1 VKRPAKKQS
10 TNAGHDKR
18 SKEFDRYKE
27 FVVVY
32 PGSFDPVTFGHLDI
46 VKRAAAQFPRV
57 IVAVVANPSKS
68 PMFSLAERVA
78 MLREA
83 CAGLRNVEV
92 DSFEGLLV
100 DYVRAAGRA
109 LIIKGLRIVSDF
121 EHEFSMALL
130 NRKLRGADT
139 IFMPASARF
148 AYVSSSSIKE
158 VFSLGGDVA
167 EFVPSSVLRRM
178 RARRVKGKR

>member
-1 VKRPAKKQS
+1 MKRKTSSAPS
-10 TNAGHDKR
+10 RDG
-18 SKEFDRYKE
+18 

-46 VKRAAAQFPRV
+46 VRRAAGQFPRV
-57 IVAVVANPSKS
+57 IVAVVANPGKS
-68 PMFSLAERVA
+68 PMFSLTERVA

-83 CAGLRNVEV
+83 CRDLTNVEI

-130 NRKLRGADT
+130 NRKLRGGVDT
-139 IFMPASARF
+139 IFMPASLEF
-148 AYVSSSSIKE
+148 TYVSSSSVKE
-158 VFSLGGDVA
+158 VFSLGGNVA
-167 EFVPSSVLRRM
+167 EFVPPPVLRRM
-178 RARRVKGKR
+178 KARRAQGKR